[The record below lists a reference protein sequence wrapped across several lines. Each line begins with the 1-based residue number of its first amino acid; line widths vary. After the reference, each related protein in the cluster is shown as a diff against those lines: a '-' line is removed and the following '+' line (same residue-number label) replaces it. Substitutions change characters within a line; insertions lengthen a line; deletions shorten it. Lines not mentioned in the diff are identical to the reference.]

1 MLTGIFVLWQPRTP
15 PTMQQQTPKPCLASP
30 DGVDSAKLYTIY
42 NFVTPNRDPTM
53 TPPYKTR
60 TQMVMENL
68 RGRILRGEFPAG
80 APLRQDA
87 IAKELA
93 VSRIPVREALMQL
106 EAQGL
111 VKFEAHRGAVVT
123 MLDASAIDEL
133 FYLRA
138 LLEADTLFHA
148 VDKMTEAT
156 FAQAEA
162 ILAQFDHAL
171 ESGTQIEHWA
181 ELNHSFHATLYQA
194 AGRPQALDLIAQ
206 INLSCDRYVRF
217 ELLFA
222 QGGVDKAEREHA
234 QLLELCR
241 TRRKHEAVVLL
252 RQHIEA
258 AGQSIKQILA
268 SGHKN

>member
-1 MLTGIFVLWQPRTP
+1 
-15 PTMQQQTPKPCLASP
+15 
-30 DGVDSAKLYTIY
+30 
-42 NFVTPNRDPTM
+42 M

-93 VSRIPVREALMQL
+93 VSRIPVLEALMQL

-123 MLDASAIDEL
+123 MLDASAIEEL

-148 VDKMTEAT
+148 VDLMTEET
-156 FAQAEA
+156 FAKAEA
-162 ILAQFDHAL
+162 ILAQFDQAL

-194 AGRPQALDLIAQ
+194 AGRPQALELIAQ

-222 QGGVDKAEREHA
+222 SDGVDKAEREHA
-234 QLLELCR
+234 QLLALCR
-241 TRRKHEAVVLL
+241 ARRKHEAVVLL
-252 RQHIEA
+252 KQHIEA
-258 AGQSIKQILA
+258 AGQSIKRILD
-268 SGHKN
+268 SGHNH

>member
-1 MLTGIFVLWQPRTP
+1 
-15 PTMQQQTPKPCLASP
+15 
-30 DGVDSAKLYTIY
+30 
-42 NFVTPNRDPTM
+42 
-53 TPPYKTR
+53 
-60 TQMVMENL
+60 MVMENL
-68 RGRILRGEFPAG
+68 RGRILRGEFAAG

-123 MLDASAIDEL
+123 MLDASAIEEL

-148 VDKMTEAT
+148 VDLMTEET
-156 FAQAEA
+156 FAQAQA
-162 ILAQFDHAL
+162 ILAQFDLAL

-181 ELNHSFHATLYQA
+181 ELNHRFHATLYQA
-194 AGRPQALDLIAQ
+194 ANRPQALELIAQ

-222 QGGVDKAEREHA
+222 KAAWTRPSGSTPDSLNCAAPGASTKQWYCSSNTSRRQASRSDRSWQAATINEHSHHH
-234 QLLELCR
+234 
-241 TRRKHEAVVLL
+241 K
-252 RQHIEA
+252 
-258 AGQSIKQILA
+258 LA
-268 SGHKN
+268 ITT

>member
-1 MLTGIFVLWQPRTP
+1 
-15 PTMQQQTPKPCLASP
+15 
-30 DGVDSAKLYTIY
+30 
-42 NFVTPNRDPTM
+42 M

-123 MLDASAIDEL
+123 MLDASAIEEL

-148 VDKMTEAT
+148 VDLMTEET
-156 FAQAEA
+156 FAKAQA
-162 ILAQFDHAL
+162 ILAQFDLAL

-194 AGRPQALDLIAQ
+194 ANRPQALELIAQ

-234 QLLELCR
+234 RLLELCR
-241 TRRKHEAVVLL
+241 ARRKHEAVVLL
-252 RQHIEA
+252 KQHIEA
-258 AGQSIKQILA
+258 AGQSIRQILA
-268 SGHKN
+268 SGHHQ